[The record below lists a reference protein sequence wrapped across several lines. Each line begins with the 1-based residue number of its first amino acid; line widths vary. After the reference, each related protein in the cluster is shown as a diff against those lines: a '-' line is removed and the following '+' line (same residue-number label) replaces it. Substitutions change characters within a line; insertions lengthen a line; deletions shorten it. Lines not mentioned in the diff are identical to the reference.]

1 MFSKSIDN
9 KTFYPILKRW
19 NCNYI
24 QNTYIIDLLYKYKYF
39 YIKSVGIFSL
49 LTTPLIFINRKEED
63 ENKLPNHMVYSF
75 YTSILCVM

>member
-9 KTFYPILKRW
+9 KIFYPIFKRW
-19 NCNYI
+19 NHNYI

-39 YIKSVGIFSL
+39 YIKSVGILGL
-49 LTTPLIFINRKEED
+49 LTTPLIFINRKEEN
-63 ENKLPNHMVYSF
+63 ENKLSNHIVYSF